1 MAQMRMRWSG
11 RPGVSV
17 LVVCLGILVGT
28 LPAGAAENLKLAH
41 QFAPDSLPGK
51 SAAKFAELVAE
62 KSKGAVKVTVLPGG
76 ALGDERANLQQ
87 LENGSLDLALTGD
100 LVISF
105 MAKPYMLVSMPFIYR
120 DPDHSVAVFNGEI
133 GAEIGKYLLDH
144 NKIRALAWQYAGTR
158 VLTAN
163 RPVRTLDDLNGLK
176 LRMPA
181 AEMWVKT
188 WQKTGAVIVN
198 VAFTELYM
206 ALQTGTVQAQE
217 NPPNFIIAQKF
228 NEVQKYLMPTNH
240 VPQMN
245 VYFLSDAKSRALS
258 AADRA
263 AIEAAAREATDWTT
277 KTAKESQAKDVEWL
291 TSKGGMTLVPIDL
304 TGIQELIKNVPS
316 EVLGA
321 AGPALYDRIRAV
333 R

>member
-1 MAQMRMRWSG
+1 MIRMKWG
-11 RPGVSV
+11 GHGGVWV
-17 LVVCLGILVGT
+17 LVVCVVILVGT
-28 LPAGAAENLKLAH
+28 LPAAAGENLKLAH

-51 SAAKFAELVAE
+51 SAARFAELVAE

-133 GAEIGKYLLDH
+133 GADIGKHLLER
-144 NKIRALAWQYAGTR
+144 NKIRTLAWQYAGTR

-163 RPVRTLDDLNGLK
+163 RPVRTLNDLKGLK

-188 WQKTGAVIVN
+188 WQKTDAVIVN

-206 ALQTGTVQAQE
+206 ALQTGTVHAQE

-228 NEVQKYLMPTNH
+228 NEVQKYLMTTNH

-245 VYFLSDAKSRALS
+245 VYFLSALKSQALS
-258 AADRA
+258 AADRG
-263 AIEAAAREATDWTT
+263 AIEAAAREATEWTT

-291 TSKGGMTLVPIDL
+291 TSKGGMTAVPIDMS
-304 TGIQELIKNVPS
+304 GIQELIKNVPS

-321 AGPALYDRIRAV
+321 AGPALYNRILAV

>member
-1 MAQMRMRWSG
+1 MGWSG
-11 RPGVSV
+11 YARVSI
-17 LVVCLGILVGT
+17 VVACAAILAGT
-28 LPAGAAENLKLAH
+28 LPAAAAENLKLAH

-62 KSKGAVKVTVLPGG
+62 KSKGAMKVTVLPGG

-133 GAEIGKYLLDH
+133 GAEIEKYLLER
-144 NKIRALAWQYAGTR
+144 NKIRTLAWQYAGTR

-163 RPVRTLDDLNGLK
+163 RPVRTLNDLKGLK

-206 ALQTGTVQAQE
+206 ALQTGTVHAQE

-228 NEVQKYLMPTNH
+228 HEVQKYLMATNH

-245 VYFLSDAKSRALS
+245 VYLLSALKNQALS
-258 AADRA
+258 AADRG
-263 AIEAAAREATDWTT
+263 AIETAAREVTAWTT
-277 KTAKESQAKDVEWL
+277 KIAKESQTRDVEWL
-291 TSKGGMTLVPIDL
+291 TSKGGMTAVPIDPD
-304 TGIQELIKNVPS
+304 GIQELIKNVPA

-321 AGPALYDRIRAV
+321 AGPALHARIRAV

>member
-163 RPVRTLDDLNGLK
+163 RPVRTLDDLKGLK